1 MSLSLD
7 GRNKLQYSEVANGE
21 LITRNKFLKPFCE
34 NRNQRS
40 LICSREDFMDNMCA
54 LSNYHVVKTVRLG

>member
-21 LITRNKFLKPFCE
+21 LITRNQFLKPFCE